1 MCDKFLG
8 QRSALMRFLYYS
20 RYITLC
26 NVRTWCFSMHL
37 PSILL
42 YGLPLITLVQSIPN
56 NSTKCPTDG
65 LPSDSVFSREKRAII
80 SADFQKTYDVLLSP
94 DSGSVQFAISFSIAI
109 FQTIGYFFFGKYT
122 YSKSNL
128 FQI

>member
-1 MCDKFLG
+1 M
-8 QRSALMRFLYYS
+8 
-20 RYITLC
+20 C

-37 PSILL
+37 PTILL
-42 YGLPLITLVQSIPN
+42 YGLPLITLVHSIPN

-122 YSKSNL
+122 YSKSNHN
-128 FQI
+128 IC